1 MNWAFNLILI
11 TLLITTALGATMVR
25 DLLAAVIIFSSY
37 SMIMALLWQ
46 RLQAPDLALAE
57 AAVGAGITTVL
68 FIITIFKTS
77 RGKQAEG
84 RLAEGEREGEE
95 EAE

>member
-1 MNWAFNLILI
+1 LNWAFNLILI
-11 TLLITTALGATMVR
+11 TLLITTALGATIAR

-68 FIITIFKTS
+68 FIITIFKTG
-77 RGKQAEG
+77 RGKRAEERTG
-84 RLAEGEREGEE
+84 KGEREGEE
-95 EAE
+95 AE

>member
-11 TLLITTALGATMVR
+11 MLLITTALGATLAR
-25 DLLAAVIIFSSY
+25 DLLAAAVIFSSY

-68 FIITIFKTS
+68 FIITIFKTG
-77 RGKQAEG
+77 RGKRAEERPG
-84 RLAEGEREGEE
+84 AEEREGEE
-95 EAE
+95 AE